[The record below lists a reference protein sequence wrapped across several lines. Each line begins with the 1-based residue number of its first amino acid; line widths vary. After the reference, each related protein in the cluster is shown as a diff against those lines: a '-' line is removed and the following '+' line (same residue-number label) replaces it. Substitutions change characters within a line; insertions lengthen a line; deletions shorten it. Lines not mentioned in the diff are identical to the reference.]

1 MPKYTYYYFNIR
13 GRGELPRLIFAAAG
27 VQYENKR
34 LEFAD
39 WPKLKEEAPLGS
51 LPILDIDGKKYPE
64 SIPISRYLAREFGLD
79 GKNNIE
85 KLQTDVIVEECI
97 QIRED
102 QFNAHFEKDET
113 IKAEKQKKLTETTL
127 PKILGFIEKALS
139 ENARGNGFVVGNQVG
154 Y

>member
-1 MPKYTYYYFNIR
+1 MTKLVFTKKKTEHIFYCIIGLR
-13 GRGELPRLIFAAAG
+13 G
-27 VQYENKR
+27 
-34 LEFAD
+34 D
-39 WPKLKEEAPLGS
+39 LK
-51 LPILDIDGKKYPE
+51 
-64 SIPISRYLAREFGLD
+64 GLD

-139 ENARGNGFVVGNQVG
+139 ENARGNGFVVGNQLTWADLALIDTMERLPDLLAKYPKISAHKKLVEG
-154 Y
+154 LPKLAAYINKRPKTDL